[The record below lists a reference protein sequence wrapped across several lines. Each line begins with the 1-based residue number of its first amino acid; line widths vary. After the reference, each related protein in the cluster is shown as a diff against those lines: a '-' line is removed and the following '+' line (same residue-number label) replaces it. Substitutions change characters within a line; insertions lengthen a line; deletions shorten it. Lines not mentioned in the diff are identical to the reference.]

1 MGMSFYMNAS
11 HGPAEVEQTLNA
23 MRETLGLI
31 QEAKESGT
39 VEDRLECELKT
50 DTFTRRM
57 VQ

>member
-1 MGMSFYMNAS
+1 MSFYMNAS
-11 HGPAEVEQTLNA
+11 HGPVEVEQTLAA

-31 QEAKESGT
+31 QEARESGT